1 MNITP
6 LDLHDKNREVLI
18 VEDSNFLSYILQN
31 AVREHLKIEPVMCTG
46 LREAAK
52 VLENRAHTFFA
63 ALLDLHLP
71 DAPNG
76 EVVDLVVGYEIPS
89 VVFTATLSDK
99 LRERMWSKK
108 IVDYVLKENQE
119 NVVQVME
126 TIKRLQKNMGMK
138 VLVAD
143 DSNTSRKIVRNL
155 LEVWNFTVLEA
166 VDGQDA
172 LAKLKQEPDISMLI
186 TDYNMPKLNGVD
198 LVKEIRRSHSK
209 SRLPV
214 IGLSGVG
221 DATTSAYFLKA
232 GANDYM
238 HKPFIAEE
246 LYCRVRH
253 NIETTEYIK
262 TIRNM
267 AEKDFLTGLYNR
279 RYFFGIADKMFERAR
294 RDNKGL
300 VIAMM
305 DIDHFKKC
313 NDQFGHDAGDEVI
326 RFVGRTILSCVRESD
341 LVARFGGEEYC
352 VACAG
357 MDGAG
362 VKRVFE
368 KIRSSIESTVIHF
381 DKHDIKVTVSIG
393 VCPVLQD
400 SLEEM
405 ITASD
410 KMLYEAKAQGRN
422 QIQVLA

>member
-1 MNITP
+1 MKNIQSAV
-6 LDLHDKNREVLI
+6 HRGSKGVLI
-18 VEDSNFLSYILQN
+18 VEDSSFLSFILQV

-46 LREAAK
+46 LREAEE
-52 VLENRAHTFFA
+52 VLETNAHTFFA

-143 DSNTSRKIVRNL
+143 DSFTCRKIVKNL

-172 LAKLKQEPDISMLI
+172 LAILKQEPDVCMLI
-186 TDYNMPKLNGVD
+186 TDYNMPRLNGVD
-198 LVKEIRRSHSK
+198 LVKQIRRSHSK
-209 SRLPV
+209 ARLPI
-214 IGLSGVG
+214 IGLSGV
-221 DATTSAYFLKA
+221 DNATTSAYFLKA
-232 GANDYM
+232 GANDYL
-238 HKPFIAEE
+238 HKPFITEE

-253 NIETTEYIK
+253 NIEIAEHIK
-262 TIRNM
+262 TIRDM
-267 AEKDFLTGLYNR
+267 AERDFLTGLYNR
-279 RYFFGIADKMFERAR
+279 RYFFAMADKMLKQTR
-294 RDNKGL
+294 RDNRGL

-305 DIDHFKKC
+305 DIDYFKKC

-326 RFVGRTILSCVRESD
+326 RFVGQSILSCVRESD

-352 VACAG
+352 IACAG
-357 MDGAG
+357 MDGEGAR
-362 VKRVFE
+362 KVFE
-368 KIRSSIESTVIHF
+368 KIRSSIEGAVINF
-381 DKHDIKVTVSIG
+381 DNHNIKVTVSIG
-393 VCPVLQD
+393 VCPSLTG

-405 ITASD
+405 ITCAD
-410 KMLYEAKAQGRN
+410 KMLYDAKKQGRN
-422 QIQVLA
+422 QVRVFA